1 MMTRKTH
8 GRARIA
14 RQSPM
19 LCTPPRLQESSHTCQ
34 VHMPGPHRIKS
45 LRSSQPAAIAS
56 HASHAAITSH
66 ATQAAIASLAR
77 RLASAARQLASLAS
91 PLLLASLVASHLWF
105 LAYFARLA
113 APHLLRSPRFL
124 PADRLARASPVLAAR
139 LTSSGL
145 HAQHFSRNPLAVAWD
160 SLSFFLNIK
169 MRAVGCDQIV

>member
-19 LCTPPRLQESSHTCQ
+19 LHAATFAGELT
-34 VHMPGPHRIKS
+34 HMPGPHRIKS

-105 LAYFARLA
+105 LACFARLA

-124 PADRLARASPVLAAR
+124 PAARLARASPVLAAR

-169 MRAVGCDQIV
+169 MRAE